1 MFQNV
6 NLRVAKA
13 ATVKQIRNQATNET
27 KRVLNDEFLKKV
39 GEIRRLEDELLALQY
54 QKELLV

>member
-27 KRVLNDEFLKKV
+27 KRVLND
-39 GEIRRLEDELLALQY
+39 
-54 QKELLV
+54 